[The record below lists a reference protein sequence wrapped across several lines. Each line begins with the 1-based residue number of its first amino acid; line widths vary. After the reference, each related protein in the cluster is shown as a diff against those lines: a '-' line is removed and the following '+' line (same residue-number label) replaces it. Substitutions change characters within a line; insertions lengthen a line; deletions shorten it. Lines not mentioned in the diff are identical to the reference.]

1 LQRAQ
6 INKPKNLIRAK
17 FMLSPKIDDNVAN
30 KILFLLSVL
39 VFVYLEVI
47 LVGIFIQDTEYQDF
61 KYFYSHKLSPSY

>member
-1 LQRAQ
+1 
-6 INKPKNLIRAK
+6 
-17 FMLSPKIDDNVAN
+17 LSPKIDDNVAN